1 MRELY
6 FKNSIGETFALN
18 KEVLISSIEG
28 LGIVKENTYFNYGAK
43 SKKFSSTNP
52 ISEINLGLV
61 FMEGYSGYLSFVDF
75 IKRSKSLDLH
85 YKAVDEKYA
94 HVEVVELTKGQIEFG
109 VLKSELR
116 LDKLSGWLK
125 RREIEIDISESGEDK
140 KTYPFP
146 YPHTYSQ
153 TSNGKIRLTNY
164 GHIKAEMIIKII
176 GEVDHPQITISQFDE
191 VVQTL
196 RLNIAAEGIF
206 EISSLST
213 DAYIKLDG
221 ESIYEHQDFTCTNF
235 LTLPLGESEI
245 EFRSGVPEQTSCT
258 LLIFEEYEAN

>member
-6 FKNSIGETFALN
+6 FKNSVGESFALN
-18 KEVLISSIEG
+18 KEVLISSIQG
-28 LGIVKENTYFNYGAK
+28 LGIVKENTYFNYGNK
-43 SKKFSSTNP
+43 SKKFSAKNP
-52 ISEINLGLV
+52 ISEVNLGLV
-61 FMEGYSGYLSFVDF
+61 FMDGYSGYLAFVDF
-75 IKRSKSLDLH
+75 IKRSKELYLY

-116 LDKLSGWLK
+116 LEKLSAWLK
-125 RREIEIDISESGEDK
+125 RREIEIDVTESASSK
-140 KTYPFP
+140 IYPFP

-153 TSNGKIRLTNY
+153 NSNGKIRLTNY
-164 GHIKAEMIIKII
+164 GHNKAEMIIKII
-176 GEVDHPQITISQFDE
+176 GEVDHPQVTISQFDE

-196 RLNIAAEGIF
+196 RLNIADEGIF

-213 DAYIKLDG
+213 DAYIKFNG
-221 ESIYEHQDFTCTNF
+221 NNIYHRQDFTCTNF
-235 LTLPLGESEI
+235 LTLPLGECEI
-245 EFRSGVPEQTSCT
+245 EFRSGVLEATSCT

>member
-6 FKNSIGETFALN
+6 FKNSVGETFALN

-28 LGIVKENTYFNYGAK
+28 LGIVKENTYFNYGTK
-43 SKKFSSTNP
+43 SKKFSATNP
-52 ISEINLGLV
+52 ISEITLGLV
-61 FMEGYSGYLSFVDF
+61 FMEGYSGYLAFVDF
-75 IKRSKSLDLH
+75 IKRSSELYLY

-116 LDKLSGWLK
+116 LEKLSSWLK
-125 RREIEIDISESGEDK
+125 RREIEIEVSESTSSK
-140 KTYPFP
+140 IYPFP

-153 TSNGKIRLTNY
+153 NSNGKIRITNY
-164 GHIKAEMIIKII
+164 GHNKAEMIIKII
-176 GEVDHPQITISQFDE
+176 GEVSYPQVTISQFDE

-196 RLNIAAEGIF
+196 RLNIEDEGIF

-213 DAYIKLDG
+213 DAYIKFNG
-221 ESIYEHQDFTCTNF
+221 NSIYHRQDFTCTNF
-235 LTLPLGESEI
+235 LTLPLGECEI
-245 EFRSGVPEQTSCT
+245 EFRSGVLEATSCT